1 MTPALVQFA
10 RALDYAAHKHTD
22 QRRKGVRGEPYIN
35 HLIEVASLVTEATGG
50 EDPMATVAAV
60 LHDTLEDTDAT
71 REELEERFGPEV
83 ASIVAEVTDDKRLA
97 VAERKQRQVDHAP
110 HASHRAKL
118 VKLADKT
125 SNLRSMQTSPPAD
138 WKLERKIEYF
148 EWAARV
154 VQGLRGTNAG
164 LEALF
169 DAAHREGLDQL
180 RGKKS

>member
-1 MTPALVQFA
+1 MNALVQFA
-10 RALDYAAHKHTD
+10 RALDFAAHKHTD
-22 QRRKGVRGEPYIN
+22 HRRKGVRGEPYVN
-35 HLIEVASLVTEATGG
+35 HLVEVARLVAEATAG
-50 EDPMATVAAV
+50 EDPMAVAAAV

-71 REELEERFGPEV
+71 REELEEHFGAEI
-83 ASIVAEVTDDKRLA
+83 ASIVAEVTDDKRLTKD
-97 VAERKQRQVDHAP
+97 ERKQHQVDSAP

-138 WKLERKIEYF
+138 WKLERKVEYF

-154 VQGLRGTNAG
+154 VAGLRGTNPE